1 MTQQDKADKAKT
13 LIVNALKLLELNEEQ
28 VHVDFTDGHFHV
40 QIDLPA
46 EETGVFIGHHGE
58 TIQSLQLI
66 LSLLVNRRLDEWF
79 PIRLNVGD
87 YHERREENLIKKA
100 EAAAQRALD
109 SGEEVIIPNLNSF
122 ERRQIHVHFQD
133 HDLVATESVGD
144 EPNRLLTIVPKSLLK
159 IGS

>member
-1 MTQQDKADKAKT
+1 MIQQDKITKAET
-13 LIVNALKLLELNEEQ
+13 LIVNALKLLSLTEDQIEVNFNE
-28 VHVDFTDGHFHV
+28 DHFHI
-40 QIDLPA
+40 QIDIPS
-46 EETGVFIGHHGE
+46 EDTGVFIGHHGE

-87 YHERREENLIKKA
+87 YRERREENLIKKA
-100 EAAAQRALD
+100 EAAAQRAID

-122 ERRQIHVHFQD
+122 ERRQIHLHFQD
-133 HDLVATESVGD
+133 NDLVATESMGE

-159 IGS
+159 IG